1 MEGEPPVW
9 SFGYGSNMDMAA
21 LRAKKRVQVLGKS
34 VKSGLRDIFRH
45 GRLTGVKGYHDLKV
59 AEAMS

>member
-1 MEGEPPVW
+1 
-9 SFGYGSNMDMAA
+9 MA
-21 LRAKKRVQVLGKS
+21 QVLETYNS